1 MDAWELDREPVIKA
15 THLSRKPA
23 PKSASV
29 ALGSVLLLFVASM
42 FYWSD
47 AFGAASLLPASRES
61 VFFHG
66 EYWRLV
72 TSLLVHADWAHFLS
86 NAVVLGV
93 LAFLIYGYYGPL
105 AYPAL
110 MFVLGALVTAISLRT
125 YPAETWLLGASGVV
139 YLMAGFWLTL
149 YLLVERRVP
158 LKKRFVRAV
167 GFGLIVLVPTAVEPA
182 ISYRTHMIGFVVGF
196 GFALVYFSK
205 RKDALRASERIE
217 YEYH

>member
-1 MDAWELDREPVIKA
+1 MDAWDIERERVIKA

-23 PKSASV
+23 PKSFLV
-29 ALGSVLLLFVASM
+29 ALGSVLLLFVASVI
-42 FYWSD
+42 YWSD
-47 AFGAASLLPASRES
+47 SFGAASLLPASGES

-72 TSLLVHADWAHFLS
+72 TSLLVHSDWAHFLS

-93 LAFLIYGYYGPL
+93 LAFLIYGYYGPI

-110 MFVLGALVTAISLRT
+110 TWVLGALVTGISLST
-125 YPAETWLLGASGVV
+125 YPAESWLLGASGVV

-149 YLLVERRVP
+149 YLLVERRIP
-158 LKKRFVRAV
+158 LKKRIARAV

-182 ISYRTHMIGFVVGF
+182 ISYRTHLIGFIVGV
-196 GFALVYFSK
+196 GAALAYFTK
-205 RKDALRASERIE
+205 RKDALRAKERIE
-217 YEYH
+217 YEYY

>member
-1 MDAWELDREPVIKA
+1 MDAWEIDRERVIKA

-23 PKSASV
+23 PKSFLV
-29 ALGSVLLLFVASM
+29 ALGSVLLLFVASVI
-42 FYWSD
+42 YWSD
-47 AFGAASLLPASRES
+47 SFGAASLLPASRES

-110 MFVLGALVTAISLRT
+110 TLVLGALVTAISLRT
-125 YPAETWLLGASGVV
+125 YPTETWLLGASGVV

-149 YLLVERRVP
+149 YLLVERRIP
-158 LKKRFVRAV
+158 PKKRFVRAV
-167 GFGLIVLVPTAVEPA
+167 GFGLIVLIPTAVEPA
-182 ISYRTHMIGFVVGF
+182 ISYRTHLIGFVVGF
-196 GFALVYFSK
+196 GFALAYFTK
-205 RKDALRASERIE
+205 RKDALRAKERVE
-217 YEYH
+217 YEYY

>member
-1 MDAWELDREPVIKA
+1 MDGWELDREPIIRA
-15 THLSRKPA
+15 THLSKKPA
-23 PKSASV
+23 PRSFVV
-29 ALGSVLLLFVASM
+29 ALGSVLLLFAASSI
-42 FYWSD
+42 YWSD

-61 VFFHG
+61 VYVHG
-66 EYWRLV
+66 EYWRLA
-72 TSLLVHADWAHFLS
+72 TSLLVHANFTHFLS

-93 LAFLIYGYYGPL
+93 LSFLIFGYYGPL

-110 MFVLGALVTAISLRT
+110 TVVLGALVTAISLRT

-139 YLMAGFWLTL
+139 YLMAGFWLML
-149 YLLVERRVP
+149 YLLVERRIP

-182 ISYRTHMIGFVVGF
+182 ASYRTHLIGLVLGF
-196 GFALVYFSK
+196 GFALAYFTK
-205 RKDALRASERIE
+205 RKDALRAAERIE